1 MIHCCNT
8 RPPPRSCSMAGKARL
23 ITLESR
29 NATIDTITATTI
41 ARLVGAASRNVTAG
55 AVRRVT
61 MTGRQ
66 TRGVRWASAV
76 VSERLGQKLQLHQR
90 IDVAAGDRFV
100 PVGDQGINLVFGVR
114 HGRVPYSLSVVDF
127 W

>member
-1 MIHCCNT
+1 
-8 RPPPRSCSMAGKARL
+8 MAGKARL
-23 ITLESR
+23 ITVESR

-66 TRGVRWASAV
+66 TRCVRWSSALSQSTLVKNFSCTNASMSRLVGARVVVIAV
-76 VSERLGQKLQLHQR
+76 
-90 IDVAAGDRFV
+90 
-100 PVGDQGINLVFGVR
+100 
-114 HGRVPYSLSVVDF
+114 HGCPP
-127 W
+127 